1 MASEKPSRRGTGQ
14 FMRQG
19 HTAHIYGNDP
29 TVDARGSITSS
40 PRELKA

>member
-1 MASEKPSRRGTGQ
+1 MAARNRKATNQ

-29 TVDARGSITSS
+29 TVDAKGNITAP
-40 PRELKA
+40 PREIKA

>member
-1 MASEKPSRRGTGQ
+1 
-14 FMRQG
+14 MRMG

-29 TVDARGSITSS
+29 AVDAKGNITKP